1 MTVDGLSKYLE
12 SLSLE
17 VELLRKHEKLK
28 FLKRWKDRYIAP
40 FENNSASEE
49 KSWDLHIF
57 ENKLLPCVS
66 DTEAE
71 KKFSLTSQEQCYI
84 LPSDNG
90 PGFLCSSK
98 PPADLN
104 RFCLEGA
111 RPWPLAPAGNGRT
124 LAESFI
130 LISPASMNWTF
141 VIHAEGS
148 YFAMSPEL
156 SS

>member
-1 MTVDGLSKYLE
+1 MTVDALSRYLE

-17 VELLRKHEKLK
+17 VDLLRKHEKIK
-28 FLKRWKDRYIAP
+28 FLKRWKDRYIEP
-40 FENNSASEE
+40 IQENCDGAEM
-49 KSWDLHIF
+49 SWDLHIF
-57 ENKLLPCVS
+57 ENNLLPCVT

-71 KKFSLTSQEQCYI
+71 KEYSMTSPERCYI
-84 LPSDNG
+84 ISSDNG

-98 PPADLN
+98 PPVDLS

-111 RPWPLAPAGNGRT
+111 RPWPFAPAGNGRT
-124 LAESFI
+124 LAESYF

-156 SS
+156 SR